1 MTSTDAP
8 HAPDAVEPQPEPAP
22 TLVRLRPGA
31 AAGAGLVAAG
41 LALGVVS
48 LVGRVVDGARPLD
61 VSVGDEVIDRAP
73 GWVVHWAIDVFG
85 TNDKPALRAGIVV
98 TALLLGALVGLATAR
113 VRIAGPVA
121 FALAALGGV
130 LAADRDPQS
139 DLAPAAVAAIAG
151 TVAGAWAL
159 DRLLVR
165 APRRSGADPAAVDR
179 RGFLRLAGGLAAL
192 GAGTAWLGQVWNRES
207 KAEQAIA
214 ELDLDVAPAVVPAE
228 ASLAVE
234 GLTPLVTPNGD
245 FYRIDTALLVPD
257 VDPASWSLRIDGM
270 VGAPYELSFDEL
282 LALPSVEHWTTLSC
296 VSNEVGGRLVGNA
309 RWLGVPLAD
318 LLERA
323 EIDPAA
329 TQIVGRSIDDF
340 TVGFPTSVALDG
352 RMAMVAYGMNGEPL
366 PRPHGFPARL
376 VVPGL
381 YGYVSATKWLTHLEL
396 TTWEAFDAYW
406 VPRGWSK
413 EGPVKTQSRI
423 DVPRGSVRAGDVAVA
438 GVAWAPHRGISRVEV
453 QVDDGP
459 WHEAELAE
467 ALHADTWRQ
476 WRWLWS
482 ASPGDHT
489 LRVRATDGDGEVQ
502 TGESARP
509 APSGATGWH
518 SSLVRVR

>member
-8 HAPDAVEPQPEPAP
+8 LAPDAVAPPPEPPAP
-22 TLVRLRPGA
+22 TSLRPGPPA
-31 AAGAGLVAAG
+31 TAGLVAAG

-48 LVGRVVDGARPLD
+48 LLGRAVGGARPLD

-85 TNDKPALRAGIVV
+85 TNDKPALRVGIVV
-98 TALLLGALVGLATAR
+98 TALALGALVGLVAAR
-113 VRIAGPVA
+113 VRVAGPIA
-121 FALAALGGV
+121 FALAALAGV
-130 LAADRDPQS
+130 GAAHRDPQS
-139 DLAPAAVAAIAG
+139 DLAPAMLAAGAG
-151 TVAGAWAL
+151 TLAGAWAL
-159 DRLLVR
+159 DRLLAR
-165 APRRSGADPAAVDR
+165 APRRAAAAPASLDR

-192 GAGTAWLGQVWNRES
+192 GAGAAWLGQVWRRES
-207 KAEQAIA
+207 KAEEAIA
-214 ELDLDVAPAVVPAE
+214 DLDLEAAPAVAPAG
-228 ASLAVE
+228 ASFPVE
-234 GLTPLVTPNGD
+234 GLAPIVTPNGD

-257 VDPASWSLRIDGM
+257 IDPADWSLRVDGM
-270 VGAPYELSFDEL
+270 VGSPFELSFDEL

-296 VSNEVGGRLVGNA
+296 VSNEVGGHLVGNA
-309 RWLGVPLAD
+309 RWLGVPLVD

-323 EIDPAA
+323 DVDPAA
-329 TQIVGRSIDDF
+329 TQIVGRSIDRF
-340 TVGFPTSVALDG
+340 TVGFPTSVAFDG

-366 PRPHGFPARL
+366 PRAHGFPARL

-381 YGYVSATKWLTHLEL
+381 YGYVSATKWLTRIEL

-423 DVPRGSVRAGDVAVA
+423 DVPRGSVAVGHVAVA

-459 WHEAELAE
+459 WNEAELAD
-467 ALHADTWRQ
+467 ALHEDSWRQ
-476 WRWLWS
+476 WRWVWS
-482 ASPGDHT
+482 APPGDHV

-518 SSLVRVR
+518 SAVVRVR